1 MSQIRLQSE
10 NDSSNSRCGWAA
22 SYLLRLSSQ
31 HAASTPRLP
40 APRHPCTLQGPD
52 WALHAQATRVGSS
65 STASSRAGETAGEK
79 KTVPFPAA
87 ASLFLP
93 LPCSFS
99 TRYPADHTAG
109 NHGPSHVCF
118 VPRGGPRDKPAAGS
132 HTQHPLPSVL
142 PVLPAGSLVT
152 PPEERDTRLSCSRVR
167 RGTAHRASAQETAA
181 PRATARTRAPG
192 PVLVCLVSPQ
202 LQSPVPSAPVNR
214 YPNSSGTVTEE
225 LGPHLLP
232 GHRKHHP
239 DPRQAWWL
247 AWWLGAWAPDPT
259 CAGPWLGRRPAK
271 GQRPVLIATC
281 SPNREG
287 VVTTQSPVAGLLGAH
302 PRPRL
307 SSTHTWFLGFKR
319 QTYRLER
326 DEPPPNSQ
334 AVTSYR
340 LRYKFQTSLDNE
352 GEGPPLGSWFPQRW
366 TY

>member
-40 APRHPCTLQGPD
+40 VPRHPRTLQGPG

-65 STASSRAGETAGEK
+65 STASSRAGETAREK

-93 LPCSFS
+93 LPCSVS

-181 PRATARTRAPG
+181 PRATRQDEGAWSPSLSFWCLPSYGLPFPPLLLTVTLTPPGLLQRNWVPICSLDTENTIPTRGRPGGSERGLRTR
-192 PVLVCLVSPQ
+192 
-202 LQSPVPSAPVNR
+202 R
-214 YPNSSGTVTEE
+214 
-225 LGPHLLP
+225 
-232 GHRKHHP
+232 
-239 DPRQAWWL
+239 
-247 AWWLGAWAPDPT
+247 APDP
-259 CAGPWLGRRPAK
+259 
-271 GQRPVLIATC
+271 
-281 SPNREG
+281 
-287 VVTTQSPVAGLLGAH
+287 GL
-302 PRPRL
+302 
-307 SSTHTWFLGFKR
+307 
-319 QTYRLER
+319 
-326 DEPPPNSQ
+326 
-334 AVTSYR
+334 AV
-340 LRYKFQTSLDNE
+340 
-352 GEGPPLGSWFPQRW
+352 GPPRGSGQCSSPPAPPTEKGW
-366 TY
+366 